1 MSTGE
6 EESAEEFGSRRG
18 AEGESSEEPLR
29 IRSSKLPKL
38 SLKMR
43 VVAFVL
49 GWGLVLVGVAGLALP
64 GIQGVLTLLAGTAV
78 LSVVSETVYRLL
90 RWVFRRWPGG
100 WKRVRGFRRRVH
112 GWLHR
117 KEYQETADSPN
128 SPAST
133 KSDDPPPDP

>member
-1 MSTGE
+1 MSVE
-6 EESAEEFGSRRG
+6 DEESVEEAGSPRRAESDSSQGSTPARPSR
-18 AEGESSEEPLR
+18 
-29 IRSSKLPKL
+29 LPKL
-38 SLKMR
+38 SLGMR

-90 RWVFRRWPGG
+90 RRLFRRWPSG

-117 KEYQETADSPN
+117 E
-128 SPAST
+128 
-133 KSDDPPPDP
+133 PPGEILEMICPTPRTSCT

>member
-1 MSTGE
+1 MRTG
-6 EESAEEFGSRRG
+6 
-18 AEGESSEEPLR
+18 
-29 IRSSKLPKL
+29 SSKLPKL
-38 SLKMR
+38 SLRMR

-117 KEYQETADSPN
+117 KEYRETADSPN
-128 SPAST
+128 SPTSP
-133 KSDDPPPDP
+133 KSDDPQDS

>member
-1 MSTGE
+1 
-6 EESAEEFGSRRG
+6 
-18 AEGESSEEPLR
+18 
-29 IRSSKLPKL
+29 
-38 SLKMR
+38 MR

-78 LSVVSETVYRLL
+78 LSVISETVYQLL
-90 RWVFRRWPGG
+90 RRLFRRWPRG

-117 KEYQETADSPN
+117 EEP
-128 SPAST
+128 
-133 KSDDPPPDP
+133 SDPMDPPDK

>member
-1 MSTGE
+1 MSAGE
-6 EESAEEFGSRRG
+6 EESAEEIGSRRR
-18 AEGESSEEPLR
+18 AEVESSKDSLR
-29 IRSSKLPKL
+29 TRSSKLPTL
-38 SLKMR
+38 SLRMR

-117 KEYQETADSPN
+117 KEDRETGDPATSP
-128 SPAST
+128 
-133 KSDDPPPDP
+133 KSEDPPES